1 MVLAMS
7 QLERVLLWI
16 IRIGI
21 VLILFTPFIVAKSL
35 FFPFITGKNFYF
47 RIITELIFGAWL
59 ALACLN
65 PTFRPRKSPLLFA
78 LLAFILV
85 LILATIL
92 GADPYHSFW
101 SNFERM
107 EGLVTHIH
115 LFALFLVLAHS
126 VRGSKEWAVFLVVS
140 LSVSAVEAFH
150 GFLQSTGTLE
160 IVGGGRVFA
169 GFGNSIYLSV
179 YLMFHL
185 FFAAVLFLRSRVPW
199 VRSLCALLFFVELYV
214 FFQSASRG
222 AFIGFTVGVAL
233 AAALFIIFS
242 KSRVY
247 RVAGLACIVLVVLLG
262 ALIIFAPQSA
272 LIQKSELLSR
282 LSGVSFKSISND
294 PRVMIWGVALDAARA
309 RPILGWGPE
318 NFIIPFAQFYN
329 PNLFGNEPWFDR
341 AHNML
346 LEWFVAAGIIGL
358 IVYLAIF
365 LSVGWIIYRLMHM
378 GVLSQ
383 SEAVIVVSLVVAYI
397 VQNIFV
403 FDNIVTYIIIFTL
416 FAFLHSSYVFRD
428 VRESS
433 RRTKQPLAL
442 VGAATAVVASIVLSY
457 MLNARPLYAA
467 RQIIVSLESLRGN
480 GAEYI
485 IREFERAI
493 VPKTLG
499 TTEARERVADTVV
512 QIALSG
518 GQTNKEFDKLLDY
531 GIAEMEKE
539 IASSPSPRI
548 PLFLGKLY
556 TIRVN
561 LTGRDIDKAEAMYQ
575 TLEQRAPNYIQTYLG
590 LAELYLV
597 ANRPQKAVEMSL
609 KAYRLLDKKE
619 TLGALFFPVFSV
631 HLLAGSYDE
640 ALGLVYDYR
649 KRTNL
654 NPPFAA
660 KDQIELIIQRSR
672 AGDQT
677 SKLRLFE
684 ELHRIFFEMY
694 HYPQPLLLQH
704 IIDMYRLAGNNVRP
718 NELLKIY
725 ATPEMI
731 DRARQ
736 NAEAERNPRNEE
748 YILRFISVLE
758 SLK

>member
-1 MVLAMS
+1 MS
-7 QLERVLLWI
+7 QLERVLLWV

-21 VLILFTPFIVAKSL
+21 VLILFTPLIVAKSL

-78 LLAFILV
+78 LLAFMLV
-85 LILATIL
+85 LIFATIL

-126 VRGSKEWAVFLVVS
+126 VRESKEWVAFLVVS
-140 LSVSAVEAFH
+140 LGVSVVEAFH

-199 VRSLCALLFFVELYV
+199 VRSLCALLFFIELYV

-233 AAALFIIFS
+233 VAVLFIVFS
-242 KSRVY
+242 KSRIY
-247 RVAGLACIVLVVLLG
+247 RATGLVCVTLVAFLG

-282 LSGVSFKSISND
+282 LSGISFKSIPND
-294 PRVMIWGVALDAARA
+294 PRIMIWGVALDAAEA

-346 LEWFVAAGIIGL
+346 LEWLVAAGIIGL
-358 IVYLAIF
+358 VVYLAVF
-365 LSVGWIIYRLMHM
+365 VSVGWIIYKLMRRS
-378 GVLSQ
+378 VLSQ
-383 SEAVIVVSLVVAYI
+383 SEAVIVISLVVAYI

-416 FAFLHSSYVFRD
+416 FAFLHSSYVFHD
-428 VRESS
+428 VREPS
-433 RRTKQPLAL
+433 RRKKQPLAL

-467 RQIIVSLESLRGN
+467 RQIIISLGSLRGN
-480 GAEYI
+480 GVERI
-485 IREFERAI
+485 IQEFERAI
-493 VPKTLG
+493 VPKSLG

-512 QIALSG
+512 QVAINTD
-518 GQTNKEFDKLLDY
+518 QTNAEFSKLLDFS
-531 GIAEMEKE
+531 IDEMEKE
-539 IASSPSPRI
+539 YAGSPSPRI

-556 TIRVN
+556 VIRANLGRNEDIANAETIYRA
-561 LTGRDIDKAEAMYQ
+561 LQK
-575 TLEQRAPNYIQTYLG
+575 RAPNYAQTYLG
-590 LAELYLV
+590 LAELYLITG
-597 ANRPQKAVEMSL
+597 QKDKAVDAAE
-609 KAYRLLDKKE
+609 AVYRLPTKQD
-619 TLGALFFPVFSV
+619 TLGALHFPVFSV
-631 HLLAGSYDE
+631 YVLAGELDKALIFTREYQEQVGRELWNPISSYEDIQ
-640 ALGLVYDYR
+640 LTV
-649 KRTNL
+649 
-654 NPPFAA
+654 
-660 KDQIELIIQRSR
+660 QRSR
-672 AGDQT
+672 REGVVKNRLHFLEGLNEMVVKNHGYPSPDLLKEIVDTYRAIGDEVHAREFLAKYATEDMRQRARKDASLNT
-677 SKLRLFE
+677 SSRNE
-684 ELHRIFFEMY
+684 SIVNN
-694 HYPQPLLLQH
+694 LLQ
-704 IIDMYRLAGNNVRP
+704 D
-718 NELLKIY
+718 
-725 ATPEMI
+725 
-731 DRARQ
+731 
-736 NAEAERNPRNEE
+736 
-748 YILRFISVLE
+748 LE